1 MVAEPLAPSRE
12 KRRDF
17 FGWRV
22 VGAAFLVAMF
32 GWGVGFYGPSVFLNA
47 LHRSRGWPVS
57 LISGAITCHF
67 LLSAIIVARLPALHR
82 RFGLM
87 AVTRAGS
94 IAAAL
99 GVLGWSA
106 AIEPWQ
112 LYAAVLLSGAGWAAT
127 SGAAINAM
135 VAPWFDRRRP
145 AAISMAFNGS
155 SVGGAIFTPLW
166 ALLINNLGFI
176 PASIAIGVVM
186 VVALWWVAG
195 RYLRPTPSRLGLAVD
210 GDVAP
215 ETEPAAAYS
224 ASAADPLPLRPGIA
238 AWRERRFATLSLAF
252 ALGLFAQ
259 IGLFTHLFSLLVPAL
274 GTAGAGLSISFVT
287 GCAVLGRTLL
297 GTLLTANADRRI
309 AGAANFGVQI
319 AGSVA
324 LLLANGSS
332 VLSLLVGCALFG
344 LGVGHLVSLP
354 PLIAQAEF
362 ASADVPRVVAL
373 VTAANQAVFAFA
385 PAALGV
391 LRDATAGGWAVLLVV
406 GLVQISGAVILL
418 AGRPALPKI
427 AAL

>member
-1 MVAEPLAPSRE
+1 
-12 KRRDF
+12 
-17 FGWRV
+17 
-22 VGAAFLVAMF
+22 MF
-32 GWGVGFYGPSVFLNA
+32 GWGVGFYGPSVFLNV
-47 LHRSRGWPVS
+47 LHESRGWPVS

-99 GVLGWSA
+99 GVLGWAA

-112 LYAAVLLSGAGWAAT
+112 LYAAVLLRGAGWAAT

-135 VAPWFDRRRP
+135 VAPWFDRSRP

-166 ALLINNLGFI
+166 ALLITQLGFI

-186 VVALWWVAG
+186 VVTLWWVAG
-195 RYLRPTPSRLGLAVD
+195 RYLRSTPAEVGLAAT
-210 GDVAP
+210 GDVRP
-215 ETEPAAAYS
+215 ETVSAAVRS
-224 ASAADPLPLRPGIA
+224 ASTHNPLPLRPGIA
-238 AWRERRFATLSLAF
+238 AWRERRFATLSFAF

-259 IGLFTHLFSLLVPAL
+259 IGLFAHLFSLLLPAL
-274 GTAGAGLSISFVT
+274 GAAVAGLSISFVT

-297 GTLLTANADRRI
+297 GACLPANADRPI
-309 AGAANFGVQI
+309 AGATNCGVQI

-332 VLSLLVGCALFG
+332 VLLLLLGCALLG
-344 LGVGHLVSLP
+344 LGVGNLVSLP

-362 ASADVPRVVAL
+362 ARGDVPRVVAL

-385 PAALGV
+385 PATLGV
-391 LRDATAGGWAVLLVV
+391 LRDATGGSSAVVVAV
-406 GLVQISGAVILL
+406 GLVQISAAVILL
-418 AGRPALPKI
+418 AGRRTLPKVTSP
-427 AAL
+427 